1 MRKGQSHPSS
11 NISKNMLA
19 QGLMELL
26 EEKEYKAITIT
37 QLCEQAKIARRTFY
51 RHFESKEDIL
61 SYYISC
67 IINEFQEELQICENK
82 DFETIIITYFSFWEK
97 HTRLLLLLNKYN
109 LTHIIFTQY
118 IKCFYQHPIIL
129 RPNNQVLLDDNYF
142 ACNLAYT
149 SGGLWSVLM
158 YWISNGFKQTPKELA
173 AIICDI

>member
-67 IINEFQEELQICENK
+67 IIN
-82 DFETIIITYFSFWEK
+82 
-97 HTRLLLLLNKYN
+97 
-109 LTHIIFTQY
+109 
-118 IKCFYQHPIIL
+118 
-129 RPNNQVLLDDNYF
+129 
-142 ACNLAYT
+142 
-149 SGGLWSVLM
+149 
-158 YWISNGFKQTPKELA
+158 
-173 AIICDI
+173 